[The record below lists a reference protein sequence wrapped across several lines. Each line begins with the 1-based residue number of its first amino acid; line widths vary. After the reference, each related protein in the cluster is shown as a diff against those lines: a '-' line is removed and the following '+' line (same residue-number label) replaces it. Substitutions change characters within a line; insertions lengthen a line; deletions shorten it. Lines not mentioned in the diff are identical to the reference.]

1 MKMMNILSKEAI
13 LGVMKKH
20 TTQIEDSDNTDVL
33 LILCQHGNETTFS
46 LIGSKEDLTNSLM
59 SACVHNPE
67 FSILLGDVIQN
78 MILNWSI
85 KEQIEEKEL
94 ERMKHGDN

>member
-1 MKMMNILSKEAI
+1 MKGLRPDNCNIPPI
-13 LGVMKKH
+13 
-20 TTQIEDSDNTDVL
+20 NN
-33 LILCQHGNETTFS
+33 LC
-46 LIGSKEDLTNSLM
+46 SKEDLTNSLM